1 MAKRNKQIEV
11 EINETKNNTD
21 AFTELELVVKKKVIG
36 TLQQEGDSLVGV
48 EFKSGKKRT
57 AQSIDEGVQMIIE
70 EYNLHDE

>member
-1 MAKRNKQIEV
+1 MVKRNKQTEV

-21 AFTELELVVKKKVIG
+21 EFTELELVVGKKVIG
-36 TLQQEGDSLVGV
+36 TLQQEGDSLVSV

-70 EYNLHDE
+70 EYNLHDA

>member
-1 MAKRNKQIEV
+1 MSKKNKQIEV

-21 AFTELELVVKKKVIG
+21 DFTEFELVVKKKVIG
-36 TLQQEGDSLVGV
+36 RLQQEGDGLVNV
-48 EFKSGKKRT
+48 EFKSGNKRT